1 MRRRALALLPLLVVG
16 AACSS
21 ASRGPTSTTSTA
33 ATSTAASSAST
44 TTSSSSTDPAPV
56 CAERIAAG
64 LTPSERVGQLLMVGL
79 DAGAG
84 ASGVD
89 TPVRDF
95 GVGGVILLGG
105 WTGAENVSAATKH
118 LNSLATGP
126 GLFLAADQE
135 GGQVQ
140 QLRGAGFTAIPSA
153 QDQAAMGAELRGAA
167 EDWGAEL
174 TEVGINLNL
183 SPVADTVP
191 ATLGTAN
198 GPIGR
203 YHREYGATPAAVIP
217 PMTAFLRGMHDASV
231 MTAIKHFP
239 GIGRIRGNTDTAATG
254 ITDTQASTT
263 DPFLQP
269 FAAGIEAGSD
279 FVMISSA
286 IYPKIAAG
294 QALFSSEIVT
304 DLLRT
309 QMGFDGVVITDD
321 VGAAAAVQAV
331 PIADRATRFIA
342 AGGDVVLTARPS
354 DIPVMHKAVTD
365 RIGDDPAF
373 RAQVDAAVLRIL
385 TLKARYGLLSCSG

>member
-1 MRRRALALLPLLVVG
+1 MRRRALALLPLLAVS

-21 ASRGPTSTTSTA
+21 ASTGPTSTTSTA

-44 TTSSSSTDPAPV
+44 TTSSSSTDPAPS

-167 EDWGAEL
+167 EDWGA
-174 TEVGINLNL
+174 N
-183 SPVADTVP
+183 
-191 ATLGTAN
+191 
-198 GPIGR
+198 
-203 YHREYGATPAAVIP
+203 
-217 PMTAFLRGMHDASV
+217 
-231 MTAIKHFP
+231 
-239 GIGRIRGNTDTAATG
+239 
-254 ITDTQASTT
+254 
-263 DPFLQP
+263 
-269 FAAGIEAGSD
+269 
-279 FVMISSA
+279 
-286 IYPKIAAG
+286 
-294 QALFSSEIVT
+294 
-304 DLLRT
+304 
-309 QMGFDGVVITDD
+309 
-321 VGAAAAVQAV
+321 
-331 PIADRATRFIA
+331 
-342 AGGDVVLTARPS
+342 
-354 DIPVMHKAVTD
+354 
-365 RIGDDPAF
+365 
-373 RAQVDAAVLRIL
+373 
-385 TLKARYGLLSCSG
+385 